1 MGTKDL
7 KLEDDKL
14 KAILAIKS
22 VERHGP
28 LPWMALTIC
37 RGVSTF
43 SMWPFLINV
52 WLGQGSCS
60 TDISVA
66 VRCPHYDAVNMSF
79 LSRVLRS
86 CLWDA
91 NRRDGSSTQLRL
103 RHPESKYFD
112 VSSLTE
118 YSKFQFLILL
128 SSVVREQQARWSPGN
143 TSIAPCHKCLHY
155 TDCEME
161 ESEGNTLE
169 VPELREQSLCLCV
182 PGPTSSSL
190 CYSIFFP
197 RVI

>member
-1 MGTKDL
+1 MYGW
-7 KLEDDKL
+7 DKAPAAQTSQWL
-14 KAILAIKS
+14 L
-22 VERHGP
+22 
-28 LPWMALTIC
+28 
-37 RGVSTF
+37 GVY
-43 SMWPFLINV
+43 
-52 WLGQGSCS
+52 
-60 TDISVA
+60 IS
-66 VRCPHYDAVNMSF
+66 YDAVNMSF
-79 LSRVLRS
+79 LSRVLCS
-86 CLWDA
+86 SLWDA